1 MNITD
6 EMLYA
11 AAPEAAERWLDTLPK
26 REDCGHNF
34 SLTFEASMSALLR
47 RRRKRRWKT
56 LALLAA
62 VIAALG
68 ALLASGA
75 VAERPDNY
83 RVYAAQEDGLVS
95 YSARPKDTG
104 VDLPFRPLIPGWAPE
119 GFVRDPDETKAT
131 GHAVFSYHSQEDP
144 DNLYFYIDQWHGQ
157 EQNGLF
163 AGNFIL
169 EDVEVDGEEAIL
181 IYNPDTS
188 LSRLLWTQGA
198 DVFLLSAKG
207 LEREDLFQIAENM
220 KW

>member
-1 MNITD
+1 
-6 EMLYA
+6 
-11 AAPEAAERWLDTLPK
+11 
-26 REDCGHNF
+26 
-34 SLTFEASMSALLR
+34 MSALLR

-62 VIAALG
+62 VVGVLA

-83 RVYAAQEDGLVS
+83 RVYAAQED
-95 YSARPKDTG
+95 
-104 VDLPFRPLIPGWAPE
+104 
-119 GFVRDPDETKAT
+119 
-131 GHAVFSYHSQEDP
+131 P
-144 DNLYFYIDQWHGQ
+144 DNLYFYIDQWHGE

-163 AGNFIL
+163 AGNFTL
-169 EDVEVDGEEAIL
+169 EDVEVDGEDAIL

>member
-1 MNITD
+1 MT
-6 EMLYA
+6 
-11 AAPEAAERWLDTLPK
+11 K
-26 REDCGHNF
+26 
-34 SLTFEASMSALLR
+34 SLKNVKNEKS
-47 RRRKRRWKT
+47 
-56 LALLAA
+56 
-62 VIAALG
+62 
-68 ALLASGA
+68 
-75 VAERPDNY
+75 
-83 RVYAAQEDGLVS
+83 
-95 YSARPKDTG
+95 TG

-144 DNLYFYIDQWHGQ
+144 DNLYFYIDQWHGE

-163 AGNFIL
+163 AGNFTL
-169 EDVEVDGEEAIL
+169 EDVEVDWEDAIL

-188 LSRLLWTQGA
+188 LSRLLWAQGA

>member
-1 MNITD
+1 M
-6 EMLYA
+6 
-11 AAPEAAERWLDTLPK
+11 
-26 REDCGHNF
+26 
-34 SLTFEASMSALLR
+34 ASILR
-47 RRRKRRWKT
+47 RRGRRRWRS

-62 VIAALG
+62 VIAALA

-83 RVYAAQEDGLVS
+83 RVYAAQEDGMVS

-104 VDLPFRPLIPGWAPE
+104 VDLPFRPLTPGWTPE
-119 GFVRDPDETKAT
+119 GFTLDKDRSTVQ
-131 GHAVFSYHSQEDP
+131 GHAVFSYHSREDP
-144 DNLYFYIDQWHGQ
+144 DHRYFSVEQWHGQ

-163 AGNFIL
+163 AGNFTL

-198 DVFLLSAKG
+198 DVFLLCAKG

>member
-1 MNITD
+1 
-6 EMLYA
+6 
-11 AAPEAAERWLDTLPK
+11 
-26 REDCGHNF
+26 
-34 SLTFEASMSALLR
+34 MSALLR

-104 VDLPFRPLIPGWAPE
+104 VDLPFRPLTPGWAPE
-119 GFVRDPDETKAT
+119 GFVLDKDRSTVQ
-131 GHAVFSYHSQEDP
+131 GHAVFSYSSQEDP
-144 DNLYFYIDQWHGQ
+144 EHRNFRVEQWHGE

-163 AGNFIL
+163 AGNFTL

-207 LEREDLFQIAENM
+207 VEREALFQIAENM